1 MNGRILII
9 PDVHGR
15 TFGKKALDTGEYEK
29 VIFLGDYVDPYEF
42 EGINTT
48 KAIANFKN
56 ILSLKI
62 TNPDKVVLLLGNHDM
77 GYLSDYYQALAGS
90 SRHDY
95 ENEEELQ
102 HLFRGWSRLFQ
113 LAYEET
119 IGESRRTPRRPEE
132 QQGPQRVLLPA
143 ASRFLFTHAGVTQ
156 TWFHQN
162 SHVIINPSAENL
174 NGLLSTDKGIETLGQ
189 VGRNRGG
196 YYESGSMV
204 WADVDELASSAPLP
218 ATYQIVGHSMQFA
231 GPIITEHFACL
242 DYRAAFSLD
251 QKGEIKQVTEMS
263 PFNEQFIV

>member
-15 TFGKKALDTGEYEK
+15 TFWKKALDTGEYEK

-42 EGINTT
+42 EGINTM

-119 IGESRRTPRRPEE
+119 IGD
-132 QQGPQRVLLPA
+132 
-143 ASRFLFTHAGVTQ
+143 SRFLFTHAGVTQ

-174 NGLLSTDKGIETLGQ
+174 NRLLSTDIGIEILGQ